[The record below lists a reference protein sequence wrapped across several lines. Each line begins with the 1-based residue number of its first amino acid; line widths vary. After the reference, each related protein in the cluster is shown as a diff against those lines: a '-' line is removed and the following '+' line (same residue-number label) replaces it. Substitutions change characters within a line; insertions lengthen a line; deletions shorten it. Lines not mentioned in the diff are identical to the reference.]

1 VELHQLR
8 CFVAAAEELHFGR
21 AALRLH
27 MTQPPLSRQ
36 IQMLER
42 SLGIVLLERNNRGVR
57 LTAAGRGF
65 LRDARHILAFSEQAG
80 TSARR
85 LASGDVGRL
94 TLGFTGV
101 SAYNLV
107 PHLLAKAAIEMPE
120 VEFVL
125 KEMVSD
131 AQLDALSANL
141 IDVGLVR
148 QVRERQMYDAQL
160 VYREPLMVVLPAA
173 HPLATQTSVAVADL
187 HLQPFVM
194 YAPDEGRYFYDCIV
208 GLFAMSG
215 ITPRYTYHLG
225 QTHTIVSMVQA
236 GLGLSIV
243 PASAQRLHSGALEF
257 RPLRGVNLNADLHM
271 ISRRDN
277 ENPVLAG
284 FKTLL
289 RKEFEHSQA

>member
-85 LASGDVGRL
+85 LASGEVGRL

-107 PHLLAKAAIEMPE
+107 PQLLAKAAIEMPE

-257 RPLRGVNLNADLHM
+257 RPLRGVSLNADLHM
-271 ISRRDN
+271 ISRHDN

-289 RKEFEHSQA
+289 RTEFEHSQA

>member
-1 VELHQLR
+1 MELHQLR

-21 AALRLH
+21 AATRLH

-36 IQMLER
+36 IQLLER
-42 SLGIVLLERNNRGVR
+42 SLGIILLERNNRGVR

-80 TSARR
+80 NSARR
-85 LASGDVGRL
+85 LASGEVGRL

-101 SAYNLV
+101 SAYSLV
-107 PHLLAKAAIEMPE
+107 PQLLARAAIEMPE

-131 AQLDALSANL
+131 AQLDALAANL
-141 IDVGLVR
+141 IDIGLVR
-148 QVRERQMYDAQL
+148 QVRDREVFDAQL
-160 VYREPLMVVLPAA
+160 VYREPLLVVLPAGHA
-173 HPLATQTSVAVADL
+173 LTAKTSIAVADL
-187 HLQPFVM
+187 HHQPFVM

-215 ITPRYTYHLG
+215 VTPRYTYHLG

-243 PASAQRLHSGALEF
+243 PASARQLHSGALAF
-257 RPLRGVNLNADLHM
+257 RPLQGASLNADLHM
-271 ISRRDN
+271 ISRSDN
-277 ENPVLAG
+277 ENPVLPA
-284 FKTLL
+284 FRAMLSKA
-289 RKEFEHSQA
+289 FENNRD

>member
-1 VELHQLR
+1 MR

-85 LASGDVGRL
+85 LASGEVGRL

-107 PHLLAKAAIEMPE
+107 PQLLAKAAVEMPE

-257 RPLRGVNLNADLHM
+257 RPLRGVSLNADLHM
-271 ISRRDN
+271 ISRHDN

>member
-1 VELHQLR
+1 MELHQLR

-21 AALRLH
+21 AAARLH

-36 IQMLER
+36 IQLLER

-80 TSARR
+80 NSARR
-85 LASGDVGRL
+85 LASGEAGRI

-101 SAYNLV
+101 SAYSLV
-107 PHLLAKAAIEMPE
+107 PQLLAKAASEMPE

-141 IDVGLVR
+141 IDIGLVR
-148 QVRERQMYDAQL
+148 QVREREVFEAQL
-160 VYREPLMVVLPAA
+160 VYREPLMVVLSAG
-173 HPLATQTSVAVADL
+173 HPLAAQSSIAVADL
-187 HLQPFVM
+187 HHQPFVM
-194 YAPDEGRYFYDCIV
+194 YASDEGRYFYDCIV

-215 ITPRYTYHLG
+215 VKPHYTYHLG

-243 PASAQRLHSGALEF
+243 PASAQQLHSGSLAF
-257 RPLRGVNLNADLHM
+257 RPLRGASLNADLHM
-271 ISRRDN
+271 ISRNDN
-277 ENPVLAG
+277 ENPVLPA
-284 FKTLL
+284 FKALL
-289 RKEFEHSQA
+289 SKEFEKNRP

>member
-1 VELHQLR
+1 MELHQLR

-21 AALRLH
+21 AATRLH

-36 IQMLER
+36 IQLLER

-65 LRDARHILAFSEQAG
+65 LRDARHILTFSEQAG
-80 TSARR
+80 NSARR
-85 LASGDVGRL
+85 LASGEVGRL

-101 SAYNLV
+101 SAYSMV
-107 PHLLAKAAIEMPE
+107 PQLLAKAAVEMPE
-120 VEFVL
+120 VKFVL

-141 IDVGLVR
+141 IDIGLVR
-148 QVRERQMYDAQL
+148 QVRDREMFDAQL
-160 VYREPLMVVLPAA
+160 VYREPLLVVLPSE
-173 HPLATQTSVAVADL
+173 HPLTTQPSIALADIN
-187 HLQPFVM
+187 HQPFVM
-194 YAPDEGRYFYDCIV
+194 YAADEGRYFYDCIV

-215 ITPRYTYHLG
+215 VTPRYAYHLG
-225 QTHTIVSMVQA
+225 QTHAIVSMVQA

-243 PASAQRLHSGALEF
+243 PASARQLHSGAVVF
-257 RPLRGVNLNADLHM
+257 RPLRDATLNADLHM

-277 ENPVLAG
+277 ENPVLPA
-284 FKTLL
+284 FRDLL
-289 RKEFEHSQA
+289 SREFEHNRG